1 MEIGNEAEEKLIFS
15 FEIQNCMEN
24 NYYQISVYDDKDNYK
39 TSEILCLNGGENIS
53 FRECMEYTFVF
64 EKRQIITLIV
74 TNRTLYDKPN
84 DTVKIISLAN
94 IVTSKSGIYNT
105 ELRDTYDTE
114 TIEITVRK
122 SKENIE
128 KKYVL

>member
-1 MEIGNEAEEKLIFS
+1 
-15 FEIQNCMEN
+15 
-24 NYYQISVYDDKDNYK
+24 
-39 TSEILCLNGGENIS
+39 
-53 FRECMEYTFVF
+53 MEYTFVF

-128 KKYVL
+128 KKYLII